1 MDSGDHISST
11 GRVSSASSRGVVD
24 DILDKHVM
32 TTKDDNTTILLT
44 TTLADNLQC
53 FYSRYNTGYID
64 KAWMIANMYDN
75 RRKELWLKLGKKY
88 GLAPFEAVELLKNI
102 YNCDDRRDDALMAV
116 FNDDDYIDNHTHKF
130 TMIRGIMMN
139 LADDY
144 GDGVFMR
151 AHLWRNLLFNNNR
164 EGDED
169 VVVLS
174 QKRGRGEHDDINN
187 NDDDNDIREAS
198 YRKKAYTALLSDIIN
213 ITDSNNNADGEHDNI
228 DHDDDDHLIIRRDLK
243 RTMRNIPFFNNK
255 QQEEEQD
262 DDDVNDSRIDVME
275 RVLLVYTT
283 STGIKYVQGMNQICA
298 LLYYVLRDEADTFWA
313 FRCIIDSIS
322 SIYIPQLDHTQDG
335 IYSQVDEI
343 KRLLCKYDP
352 ILYKHLEDV
361 NIPLITIAIRWLTT
375 LFTLDIADIN
385 DIMKIW
391 DIIIL
396 SNRYNQLS
404 YYLLCLST
412 AYIIMNPI
420 RSDILCNNDAN
431 TSLQLLSQCN
441 EDYTVEDNNLIW
453 VSLGIMA
460 VEKEEKKHNHNNTV
474 QHQ

>member
-1 MDSGDHISST
+1 MDGGDHISST
-11 GRVSSASSRGVVD
+11 GRVSSSASSSRSVVD

-32 TTKDDNTTILLT
+32 TTKDDNTTILLTT

-88 GLAPFEAVELLKNI
+88 GLAPFEAVELLKSI

-116 FNDDDYIDNHTHKF
+116 FNDDDHTDNHTHKF
-130 TMIRGIMMN
+130 TMIRGIIMN

-164 EGDED
+164 EGGED

-174 QKRGRGEHDDINN
+174 QKRGREEHDDDNNN
-187 NDDDNDIREAS
+187 NDDNDIGEAS
-198 YRKKAYTALLSDIIN
+198 YRKKTYTALLSDSII

-228 DHDDDDHLIIRRDLK
+228 DHDDDDDDIIIRRDLK
-243 RTMRNIPFFNNK
+243 RTMRNIPFFNIK
-255 QQEEEQD
+255 QQQQEEDD
-262 DDDVNDSRIDVME
+262 DDDVNDSRIVVME
-275 RVLLVYTT
+275 RVLLVYTA

-313 FRCIIDSIS
+313 FRCIIDNIS

-335 IYSQVDEI
+335 
-343 KRLLCKYDP
+343 
-352 ILYKHLEDV
+352 
-361 NIPLITIAIRWLTT
+361 
-375 LFTLDIADIN
+375 
-385 DIMKIW
+385 M
-391 DIIIL
+391 
-396 SNRYNQLS
+396 
-404 YYLLCLST
+404 
-412 AYIIMNPI
+412 
-420 RSDILCNNDAN
+420 
-431 TSLQLLSQCN
+431 
-441 EDYTVEDNNLIW
+441 
-453 VSLGIMA
+453 
-460 VEKEEKKHNHNNTV
+460 
-474 QHQ
+474 

>member
-1 MDSGDHISST
+1 
-11 GRVSSASSRGVVD
+11 
-24 DILDKHVM
+24 
-32 TTKDDNTTILLT
+32 
-44 TTLADNLQC
+44 
-53 FYSRYNTGYID
+53 
-64 KAWMIANMYDN
+64 
-75 RRKELWLKLGKKY
+75 
-88 GLAPFEAVELLKNI
+88 
-102 YNCDDRRDDALMAV
+102 MAV
-116 FNDDDYIDNHTHKF
+116 FNDDDHTDNHTHKF
-130 TMIRGIMMN
+130 TMIRGIIMN

-164 EGDED
+164 EGGED

-174 QKRGRGEHDDINN
+174 QKRGREEHDDDNNN
-187 NDDDNDIREAS
+187 NDDNDIGEAS
-198 YRKKAYTALLSDIIN
+198 YRKKTYTALLSDSII

-228 DHDDDDHLIIRRDLK
+228 DHDDDDDDIIIRRDLK
-243 RTMRNIPFFNNK
+243 RTMRNIPFFNIK
-255 QQEEEQD
+255 QQQQEEDD
-262 DDDVNDSRIDVME
+262 DDDVNDSRIVVME
-275 RVLLVYTT
+275 RVLLVYTA

-313 FRCIIDSIS
+313 FRCIIDNIS

-335 IYSQVDEI
+335 IYSQVDKI

-352 ILYKHLEDV
+352 ILYKHLVEDV

-412 AYIIMNPI
+412 AYIIMNPT
-420 RSDILCNNDAN
+420 RSDILCNNDVN

-441 EDYTVEDNNLIW
+441 EDYTVKDNNLIW